1 MSKLED
7 FAEVVRLTIKA
18 ALAPAE
24 VHQASLDRALTEA
37 RTEVALLRERLAIVE
52 ARLDARPALK
62 DEPNSS
68 IEVTDLRGTVQ

>member
-24 VHQASLDRALTEA
+24 VRNAALDRALTEA
-37 RTEVALLRERLAIVE
+37 RAELSLIRERLAIVE
-52 ARLDARPALK
+52 ARLGARPASK
-62 DEPNSS
+62 DEPA

>member
-24 VHQASLDRALTEA
+24 VQHAALDRALTEA
-37 RTEVALLRERLAIVE
+37 RAELSLVRERLAIVE
-52 ARLDARPALK
+52 ARLDVRAAQKGEPA
-62 DEPNSS
+62 

>member
-7 FAEVVRLTIKA
+7 VAEVVRLTIKA

-24 VHQASLDRALTEA
+24 AQHASLDRALTEA

-52 ARLDARPALK
+52 ARLADRAAPAPAVPAPEP
-62 DEPNSS
+62 DEV
-68 IEVTDLRGTVQ
+68 VTLQ

>member
-24 VHQASLDRALTEA
+24 VQHAALDRALTEA

-52 ARLDARPALK
+52 ARLDARAK
-62 DEPNSS
+62 DEPA
-68 IEVTDLRGTVQ
+68 IAVTDLRGTVQ

>member
-24 VHQASLDRALTEA
+24 VQHAALDRALTEA

-52 ARLDARPALK
+52 ARLDGRAAPK
-62 DEPNSS
+62 DESA

>member
-18 ALAPAE
+18 ALAPE
-24 VHQASLDRALTEA
+24 QARNARLDQALTEA
-37 RTEVALLRERLAIVE
+37 RAEVSLLRERLAIVE
-52 ARLDARPALK
+52 SRLDARVAPKEEPA
-62 DEPNSS
+62 

>member
-18 ALAPAE
+18 ALAPVE
-24 VHQASLDRALTEA
+24 VQHTSLDRALTEA

-52 ARLDARPALK
+52 ARLDARAAPVVVA
-62 DEPNSS
+62 
-68 IEVTDLRGTVQ
+68 TDAGATVQ